1 MPYIIRK
8 NKNENTYKVV
18 SKDDKNKVYAY
29 ATKDPQKLIKA
40 IETNKRK
47 NKKK

>member
-8 NKNENTYKVV
+8 NNNVNTYKVT
-18 SKDDKNKVYAY
+18 SKDKKKVYAY
-29 ATKDPQKLIKA
+29 ATKNPDKLIKA
-40 IETNKRK
+40 IEI